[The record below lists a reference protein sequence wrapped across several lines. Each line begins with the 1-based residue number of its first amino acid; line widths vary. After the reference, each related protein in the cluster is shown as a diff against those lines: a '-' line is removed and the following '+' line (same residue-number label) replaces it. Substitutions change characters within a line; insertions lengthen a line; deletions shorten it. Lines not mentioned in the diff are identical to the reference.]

1 MNGAYLGIDTSNYT
15 TSAALYDPSSGCVVS
30 KKKLLPVQKAQ
41 CGLRQS
47 DAVFLHV
54 KQLPEV
60 ICALRQETGYT
71 VRAVCASSAPR
82 PVDGSY
88 MPAFLVGM
96 CVAQSAALL
105 LNVPYYTCSH
115 QEGHIMAAL
124 YSADALSLRSAPFYA
139 FHVSGGTT
147 ECLSVIPNE
156 TGFLVEKIAG
166 TLDLNAGQLVDRV
179 GVMLGMGFPC
189 GMELD
194 RLAQSYEGKLPP
206 IRVPM
211 KGADCHFSGAQNQC
225 EKLHASGAPDAM
237 VARYAISYIGKA
249 VDNMTAQVLAQYG
262 QRPVVYAGGVMS
274 NSMIRAWMQEKYD
287 GYFAAP
293 AFSSDNAAGVALIGA
308 LKDQANE

>member
-15 TSAALYDPSSGCVVS
+15 TSAALYDPESGSVIS
-30 KKKLLPVQKAQ
+30 KKKLLPVAQSQ

-54 KQLPEV
+54 KQLPD
-60 ICALRQETGYT
+60 IIAQLRAETDLPI
-71 VRAVCASSAPR
+71 RAVCASCAPR
-82 PVDGSY
+82 PVEGSY

-96 CVAQSAALL
+96 CVGESVSSL
-105 LNVPYYTCSH
+105 LNVPYYMCSH

-124 YSADALSLRSAPFYA
+124 YSAQALSLRAQPFYA

-147 ECLSVIPNE
+147 ECLSVTPHE
-156 TGFLVEKIAG
+156 TGFCVEKIAG

-179 GVMLGMGFPC
+179 GVMLEMGFPC

-194 RLAQSYEGKLPP
+194 RLAQSYEGKLPS

-225 EKLHASGAPDAM
+225 EQLFKAGHPKEM
-237 VARYAISYIGKA
+237 VARYAISYIEKA
-249 VDNMTAQVLAQYG
+249 IDSMTAEVLKQHG
-262 QRPVVYAGGVMS
+262 DRPIVYAGGVMS
-274 NSMIRAWMQEKYD
+274 NTIIRAALTKKYG
-287 GYFAAP
+287 GYFAEP

-308 LKDQANE
+308 LKDSIHE